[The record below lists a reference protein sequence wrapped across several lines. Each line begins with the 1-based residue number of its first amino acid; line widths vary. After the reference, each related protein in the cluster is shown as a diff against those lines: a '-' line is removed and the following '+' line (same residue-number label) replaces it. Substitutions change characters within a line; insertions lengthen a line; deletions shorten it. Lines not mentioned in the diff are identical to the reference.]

1 MCTLWLHGL
10 FLLGNSPIG
19 VIPWI
24 RIHHAKPFALAFLL
38 YLRWSTQQFLA
49 LTQQVSFKC
58 SWNHPRSTLRIQ
70 SISCPDFTART
81 VECNW
86 DVVWHGTIQI
96 TETHRECRKHCNP
109 FMDPSIW
116 DMFHQNVEAAAKQW
130 VCSMHPDHMSV
141 RTCNSWIRMNQLLKN
156 TEFSSEEF
164 DGHISLKVS
173 GSQATRWTLPKIP
186 CFPFIGRPLNCHG
199 AADCFY
205 HGWRKP
211 TNKSPGTK
219 KLCDLR
225 CSGYSELI
233 ASLLADCRTSFCV
246 TKLALL
252 DSRFSSIV

>member
-1 MCTLWLHGL
+1 M
-10 FLLGNSPIG
+10 
-19 VIPWI
+19 
-24 RIHHAKPFALAFLL
+24 
-38 YLRWSTQQFLA
+38 
-49 LTQQVSFKC
+49 
-58 SWNHPRSTLRIQ
+58 
-70 SISCPDFTART
+70 
-81 VECNW
+81 ECNW

-130 VCSMHPDHMSV
+130 VCSMHPDNMSV
-141 RTCNSWIRMNQLLKN
+141 RTCNSWIRMNMNESVAQNHRIFQWRVWWSHFAEGLRLTGHRLVAKNSLL
-156 TEFSSEEF
+156 SVL
-164 DGHISLKVS
+164 D
-173 GSQATRWTLPKIP
+173 
-186 CFPFIGRPLNCHG
+186 RPLNCHG

-246 TKLALL
+246 TKLARL

>member
-1 MCTLWLHGL
+1 M
-10 FLLGNSPIG
+10 
-19 VIPWI
+19 
-24 RIHHAKPFALAFLL
+24 
-38 YLRWSTQQFLA
+38 
-49 LTQQVSFKC
+49 
-58 SWNHPRSTLRIQ
+58 
-70 SISCPDFTART
+70 
-81 VECNW
+81 ECNW
-86 DVVWHGTIQI
+86 DGTIQI
-96 TETHRECRKHCNP
+96 TETHRECRKHLNP

-130 VCSMHPDHMSV
+130 VCSMHPDNMSNMSV
-141 RTCNSWIRMNQLLKN
+141 RTRNSWIRMNQLLKN
-156 TEFSSEEF
+156 AEFSSEEF
-164 DGHISLKVS
+164 DGHIRWR
-173 GSQATRWTLPKIP
+173 SQAHRPPAWLPKIP

-233 ASLLADCRTSFCV
+233 ASLLGDCRTSFCV
-246 TKLALL
+246 TKLALW

>member
-1 MCTLWLHGL
+1 M
-10 FLLGNSPIG
+10 
-19 VIPWI
+19 
-24 RIHHAKPFALAFLL
+24 
-38 YLRWSTQQFLA
+38 
-49 LTQQVSFKC
+49 
-58 SWNHPRSTLRIQ
+58 
-70 SISCPDFTART
+70 
-81 VECNW
+81 ECNW

-96 TETHRECRKHCNP
+96 TATHRECRKHLNP

-116 DMFHQNVEAAAKQW
+116 DMFHQNIEAAAKQW
-130 VCSMHPDHMSV
+130 VCSMHPDNMSNMSV
-141 RTCNSWIRMNQLLKN
+141 RTRNSWIRMNQLLKKHRI
-156 TEFSSEEF
+156 FQWRVWWS
-164 DGHISLKVS
+164 HSLKVS
-173 GSQATRWTLPKIP
+173 GSQATGLVAKNSLLSVLD
-186 CFPFIGRPLNCHG
+186 RPLNCHG

-211 TNKSPGTK
+211 TYKSPGTK